1 MIQPERIKRLNA
13 APAARGRYV
22 LYWMQSAQ
30 RARYNHA
37 LEYAIIKANELK
49 KPVVTVF
56 GLTDGYPE
64 ANLRHYYFMLEGLKE
79 TRKELQARGIA
90 MVIKLS
96 SPEQAV
102 LEIAEQACVVV
113 VDGGQLSIQ
122 RQWRNRAAKKLKC
135 AFYEVETN
143 LIVPVDKASDKENYS
158 AGVLRPRIT
167 AKLDYYLVGMRH
179 RKPKIDSLG
188 LRFKSFDI
196 EDIDK
201 ALGKLDIDRS
211 VGKVE
216 AFCGGISEAQRWL
229 RDFIAN
235 KLCDYDKLRNDPSVD
250 YVSNMSPYLHFG
262 QISPLYIALEVN
274 KAGGAD
280 CKAYLE
286 ELIVRRELSHN
297 FVFYNKKYDSFDCLP
312 NWTKA
317 SLEFH
322 RSDKREYEYSPAE
335 FEGGVTHDP
344 YWNAAEKEMVITGK
358 MHGYMRMYW
367 GKKILEWSRTPRA
380 GFKTALYLNNKYN
393 LDGRDANSFA
403 GVAWCFGKHD
413 RPWADRAVFGK
424 VRYMSAEGLRRKFDI
439 EAYVDKIKRLERPV
453 KSD

>member
-1 MIQPERIKRLNA
+1 MIQLERIKRLNA

-37 LEYAIIKANELK
+37 LEYAIIKANKLK

-56 GLTDGYPE
+56 GLTDDYPE

-96 SPEQAV
+96 SPEQAA
-102 LEIAEQACVVV
+102 LEMAEQACVVV
-113 VDGGQLSIQ
+113 VDGGQLRVQ
-122 RQWRNRAAKKLKC
+122 RRWRNRAAKKLRC

-158 AGVLRPRIT
+158 AGVLRPRIIS
-167 AKLDYYLVGMRH
+167 KLDYYLVGMRH
-179 RKPKIDSLG
+179 RNPKIDPLG
-188 LRFKSFDI
+188 LRFDSFDI

-201 ALGKLDIDRS
+201 ALSKLDIDRS
-211 VGKVE
+211 VGPVE
-216 AFCGGISEAQRWL
+216 AFRGGTSEAQRRL
-229 RDFIAN
+229 RDFVAN
-235 KLCDYDKLRNDPSVD
+235 KLGDYDKLRNDPGLD
-250 YVSNMSPYLHFG
+250 HVSHMSPYLHFG
-262 QISPLYIALEVN
+262 QISPLYIALEA
-274 KAGGAD
+274 KKTGGGG

-312 NWTKA
+312 NWAKA

-322 RSDKREYEYSPAE
+322 RSDRREYVYSPAE
-335 FEGGVTHDP
+335 FEGGLTHDP
-344 YWNAAEKEMVITGK
+344 YWNAAEKEMVIAGR